1 VHLEANGAGG
11 IFNRMSVE
19 ASIRV
24 GSDPTAAA
32 ISPNGLLA
40 YVVNADDG
48 TVSVI
53 DTSTNEVT
61 DTVSVGQIPVFV
73 AFTPDSAFAY
83 VVNQFD
89 NSITVINTADNSTTL
104 VTDPDSDLQEP
115 TAMAITP
122 DDWMVQAY
130 REPGVQLLRG
140 WPIDKLLQFWGGY
153 EEGCQVP
160 DGVNDTPI
168 AVPIA
173 SQCLHAVGIA
183 WAMKLKGQKNC
194 VLCYSGDG
202 GTSEGDFHEACNFAC
217 VYQAPVIFLV
227 QNNQWAISVPRDVQ
241 TRSETLAQKAI
252 AYGFDGVQVDGNDAL
267 AVYVATKEAV
277 DKAKSGGG
285 PTLIEAVTYRL
296 GAHTTADDP
305 TKYRKEDDVKKWEK
319 RDPLI
324 RMEKYMREKN
334 LLDDKGLAEMEADIV
349 EQIKAGIDRYEAHRD
364 ADPLD
369 AIRFVYHELPAELV
383 EQREEFAR
391 CLEQEGAK

>member
-1 VHLEANGAGG
+1 MPRKPIKIGPKIEYLSILDEKGKVDTALEPKLDADFLLKMFRTMLLTRRYDERCIALQRQGRIGTFGG
-11 IFNRMSVE
+11 SRGQE
-19 ASIRV
+19 AASI
-24 GSDPTAAA
+24 AA
-32 ISPNGLLA
+32 
-40 YVVNADDG
+40 
-48 TVSVI
+48 
-53 DTSTNEVT
+53 
-61 DTVSVGQIPVFV
+61 
-73 AFTPDSAFAY
+73 
-83 VVNQFD
+83 
-89 NSITVINTADNSTTL
+89 
-104 VTDPDSDLQEP
+104 
-115 TAMAITP
+115 AMAITP